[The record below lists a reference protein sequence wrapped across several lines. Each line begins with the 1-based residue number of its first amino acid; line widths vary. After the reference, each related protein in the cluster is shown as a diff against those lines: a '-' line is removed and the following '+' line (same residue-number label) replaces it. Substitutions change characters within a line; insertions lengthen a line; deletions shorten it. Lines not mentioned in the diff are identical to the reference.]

1 MAPIQNSRIS
11 DVKIACND
19 SGALRSIL
27 AAVNMERKLIRTRSA
42 FTKRISRKV
51 MNETERKTIDPL
63 CCNPVGPALVNVLCR
78 YEDVPFSVFKLV
90 WLSVNVSQGWEIIDN
105 L

>member
-11 DVKIACND
+11 AVKIAFKD
-19 SGALRSIL
+19 SGAVTNSH
-27 AAVNMERKLIRTRSA
+27 AAVNIERKLIRTRSA
-42 FTKRISRKV
+42 FTIRIKRKAI
-51 MNETERKTIDPL
+51 NETERKIIDPL
-63 CCNPVGPALVNVLCR
+63 FCKGIDPALNPGFCR